1 MSKQN
6 KYYFFWGKRFL
17 DIFLGLLGLLALLP
31 LFFFISILI
40 KLDSKGPVFFS
51 QIRVGENGKLF
62 KIYKFRTMCHHA
74 EEMKILLQEKNEM
87 GRCQFKIKN
96 DPRITIIGKYLRKSS
111 VDELPQLWNVL
122 KGDMSLIGPRP
133 ALQEEV
139 LEYSDIEKERLKV
152 KPGCSGLWQVSGRN
166 HLTFDSMIELDLKY
180 IENIN
185 LKNDLV
191 IIFKTVKIMLTGEG
205 AY

>member
-87 GRCQFKIKN
+87 DRCQFKIKN

>member
-1 MSKQN
+1 MHKQN
-6 KYYFFWGKRFL
+6 HYYLFYWKRFL
-17 DIFLGLLGLLALLP
+17 DILLSLLGLLI
-31 LFFFISILI
+31 LFPFFCLISILI

-51 QIRVGENGKLF
+51 QIRVGKNGKIF
-62 KIYKFRTMCHHA
+62 KIYKFRTMCQHA

-96 DPRITIIGKYLRKSS
+96 DPRITAVGKYLRKSS
-111 VDELPQLWNVL
+111 IDELPQLWNVL
-122 KGDMSLIGPRP
+122 KGDMSLVGPRP

-139 LEYSDIEKERLKV
+139 LEYSTIEKGRLKV
-152 KPGCSGLWQVSGRN
+152 KPGCSGLWQVNGRN

-180 IENIN
+180 IEDIN
-185 LKNDLV
+185 LKSDLV
-191 IIFKTVKIMLTGEG
+191 IIFKTVKVMLTGEG

>member
-1 MSKQN
+1 MN
-6 KYYFFWGKRFL
+6 KLNNYYSLYGKRIL
-17 DIFLGLLGLLALLP
+17 DTVLSLLGLLCLLP
-31 LFFFISILI
+31 FFFLIVILI

-62 KIYKFRTMCHHA
+62 KIYKFRTMCRHA
-74 EEMKILLQEKNEM
+74 EKMKVFLQEKNEM
-87 GRCQFKIKN
+87 GRCQFKIKD
-96 DPRITIIGKYLRKSS
+96 DPRITVVGKYLRRSS

-122 KGDMSLIGPRP
+122 KGDMSLVGPRP

-166 HLTFDSMIELDLKY
+166 HLTFDSMIELDMKY

-191 IIFKTVKIMLTGEG
+191 IIFKTVKIMLTGYG

>member
-6 KYYFFWGKRFL
+6 KYYFFGGKRFL

-87 GRCQFKIKN
+87 DRCQFKIKN

>member
-17 DIFLGLLGLLALLP
+17 DILLGLLGLLALLP